1 MLNKINSEIC
11 VNAGNKGQHTVT
23 YLQVYQERSGHDK
36 WQKLSMV
43 YAKYRRH
50 GGENTGPGIRFFF
63 FNILNPVICQPYYHG
78 QDSVFLPG
86 TLIPASVVWE

>member
-1 MLNKINSEIC
+1 MLNKINSEVC

-23 YLQVYQERSGHDK
+23 YLQVCQERSGHDK

-43 YAKYRRH
+43 YGKYRRH
-50 GGENTGPGIRFFF
+50 GEENTGPGIRF
-63 FNILNPVICQPYYHG
+63 CQPYYHG